1 MRFYYGVA
9 YSSADKNPKNM
20 NKEKILNIIKFIV
33 LLLIVVGIPLYLWVS
48 KGDIIRGFKTVDDIE
63 SYILASRNA
72 PLAFFGLQVLQI
84 VIAFIPG
91 EVFQIAAGYL
101 FGPFQAI
108 MITLVGCIVGSIICF
123 YLARLL
129 GQGFL
134 RLFFKEEKI
143 EYYQKLLNSNKG
155 SLICFLL
162 FLIPGIPKDILN
174 YAAGASEI
182 KFLHFIVLS
191 SVGRLPAM
199 IGSIIIGSLAEQENY
214 TWAVMVVFAATII
227 LVVCILF
234 RKQIMNKLEHKKDKP
249 RDHCGL
255 SFLCYFCA

>member
-1 MRFYYGVA
+1 
-9 YSSADKNPKNM
+9 M
-20 NKEKILNIIKFIV
+20 NKEKILSIIKFIV
-33 LLLIVVGIPLYLWVS
+33 LLLIVVGIPLYLWIS

-63 SYILASRNA
+63 SYILASKNA
-72 PLAFFGLQVLQI
+72 SLVFFGLQVLQI

-108 MITLVGCIVGSIICF
+108 MITLAGCIVGSIICF

-162 FLIPGIPKDILN
+162 FLIPGIPKDLLN

-182 KFLHFIVLS
+182 KFLHFIILS
-191 SVGRLPAM
+191 SIGRLPAM
-199 IGSIIIGSLAEQENY
+199 VGSIIIGSLAERGNY
-214 TWAVMVVFAATII
+214 TWAVIVLTIAI
-227 LVVCILF
+227 VLLVICILF
-234 RKQIMNKLEHKKDKP
+234 RKQIMNMIEHKKSNP
-249 RDHCGL
+249 
-255 SFLCYFCA
+255 